1 MSVVEAKQAGSPSD
15 YRSTRALTIAVLI
28 LVGAQIVLK
37 LGEVLAIQYLRSLP
51 PTTDVA
57 ETRHQIVG
65 LLRVADRLIQLS
77 FLSAAVCFLIWLKR
91 AWANLPSLGGETTRD
106 PQAPGIVVGWFIPL
120 YNLVHGY
127 RTVHQLYLESQRPAV
142 MPDGYVLPT
151 RAGIVGWWWGL
162 WIFRNVVLQATA
174 AMLRL
179 DPGESIGLFQV
190 ATLVDVTAAML
201 FMLVVHRVDKRQRD
215 QHDDQVRRQ
224 SVPGPSADLLR

>member
-1 MSVVEAKQAGSPSD
+1 MADFVEAKQAGGPSD
-15 YRSTRALTIAVLI
+15 YRSTRGLTLAVLI

-37 LGEVLAIQYLRSLP
+37 LAEAIAIQNLRLSAMTL
-51 PTTDVA
+51 
-57 ETRHQIVG
+57 ETRHDI
-65 LLRVADRLIQLS
+65 LRMLAVADRLIQLS
-77 FLSAAVCFLIWLKR
+77 FIAAAVCFLIWLKR
-91 AWANLPSLGGETTRD
+91 AWSNLPSLGGQTERD

-142 MPDGYVLPT
+142 LPDGYELPT

-162 WIFRNVVLQATA
+162 WIFRNLVLQATA

-179 DPGESIGLFQV
+179 DAEEAVGLFFV
-190 ATLVDVTAAML
+190 ATVIDVTAAML

-215 QHDDQVRRQ
+215 QHDDLARRQ
-224 SVPGPSADLLR
+224 AVPLPTGDALR